1 MANTITLSTDMNT
14 VYIIDSNDD
23 VIFSQS
29 LSSFGAIININSDG
43 DLNGQAATADLT
55 GTTITK
61 SVTGWQWT
69 LTFHASPKK
78 LSFIGDEEAGTQVD
92 GEAFSIDRTNGIQ
105 IKRSGTNLVLIT
117 GTV

>member
-1 MANTITLSTDMNT
+1 MANTITLSSDMNT
-14 VYIIDSNDD
+14 VYIIDTNDD

-43 DLNGQAATADLT
+43 DLSGQAATADLT
-55 GTTITK
+55 GTTTTK

-69 LTFHASPKK
+69 LTFHPSPKK
-78 LSFIGDEEAGTQVD
+78 LSFIGDSDVGEQVD
-92 GEAFSIDRTNGIQ
+92 GEVFSIDRTNGVQ
-105 IKRSGTNLVLIT
+105 IKRSGTNIVLIT